1 MKSLEEL
8 YRDILSGKVKT
19 DQPLP
24 ENYDPAHL
32 DCLLRP
38 KAYAPVVVNK
48 SCLKCEAQG
57 TEYER
62 ACRNSC
68 MFDAIKEDE
77 DGKLRIDQDLCAGCE
92 ACVYACKQGRL
103 TASKDVLPAMR
114 SVRKAKGNAYALVAP
129 AFFGQFGEAVT
140 AGKLRSAFK
149 ALGFSGMVEVALFAD
164 ILTLKEALE
173 FDRHIQDEG
182 DFQLTSCCCPV
193 WIAMIRNMYEELMP
207 HVPAAVSPMIACG
220 RMIKKLYPEALTVF
234 VGPCLAKKKEAREED
249 VQGAVDYV
257 LTFQEM
263 QDIFE
268 AADIHLEEMPEDERE
283 HASRAGRLYART
295 GGVSEAVASMTQQLR
310 SKKPHVRSE
319 QAEGTKA
326 CMEMIQRIKK
336 GETNANFF
344 EGMGCI
350 GGCVGGPKTLLKQ
363 EEGRTYVDEYAEASC
378 YKTPLENP
386 YVRKMLEELGLNTI
400 EELIEDPILERDFS
414 KKDRSKCNLGRRLL

>member
-1 MKSLEEL
+1 
-8 YRDILSGKVKT
+8 
-19 DQPLP
+19 
-24 ENYDPAHL
+24 
-32 DCLLRP
+32 
-38 KAYAPVVVNK
+38 
-48 SCLKCEAQG
+48 
-57 TEYER
+57 
-62 ACRNSC
+62 

-283 HASRAGRLYART
+283 HASRAGRLL
-295 GGVSEAVASMTQQLR
+295 S
-310 SKKPHVRSE
+310 
-319 QAEGTKA
+319 
-326 CMEMIQRIKK
+326 
-336 GETNANFF
+336 
-344 EGMGCI
+344 
-350 GGCVGGPKTLLKQ
+350 
-363 EEGRTYVDEYAEASC
+363 
-378 YKTPLENP
+378 
-386 YVRKMLEELGLNTI
+386 
-400 EELIEDPILERDFS
+400 LIHI
-414 KKDRSKCNLGRRLL
+414 

>member
-1 MKSLEEL
+1 
-8 YRDILSGKVKT
+8 
-19 DQPLP
+19 
-24 ENYDPAHL
+24 
-32 DCLLRP
+32 
-38 KAYAPVVVNK
+38 
-48 SCLKCEAQG
+48 
-57 TEYER
+57 
-62 ACRNSC
+62 
-68 MFDAIKEDE
+68 
-77 DGKLRIDQDLCAGCE
+77 
-92 ACVYACKQGRL
+92 
-103 TASKDVLPAMR
+103 
-114 SVRKAKGNAYALVAP
+114 
-129 AFFGQFGEAVT
+129 
-140 AGKLRSAFK
+140 
-149 ALGFSGMVEVALFAD
+149 
-164 ILTLKEALE
+164 
-173 FDRHIQDEG
+173 
-182 DFQLTSCCCPV
+182 
-193 WIAMIRNMYEELMP
+193 MIRNMYEELMP

-220 RMIKKLYPEALTVF
+220 RMIKKLYPEAVTVF

-350 GGCVGGPKTLLKQ
+350 GGCVGGPKTLIKQ

-400 EELIEDPILERDFS
+400 EELIEDSILERDFS
-414 KKDRSKCNLGRRLL
+414 KKDRGKCNLGRRLL